1 MSQAEATI
9 IMRLPPELKDLYQAL
24 CKSRG
29 VTVSDSLRKFMIE
42 EIGRATEPLN
52 TPKRAPKP
60 KKAAKPQKQ
69 AKKTHKANSS
79 FDDAFSKALKR

>member
-9 IMRLPPELKDLYQAL
+9 IMRLPPELKDYYQAL

-29 VTVSDSLRKFMIE
+29 VTVSDALRTFMID
-42 EIGRATEPLN
+42 EIKRSIEPLDA
-52 TPKRAPKP
+52 PKRAPNA
-60 KKAAKPQKQ
+60 KKATKPQKQ

>member
-60 KKAAKPQKQ
+60 KKATKTQKQ